1 METAIEIIT
10 DTQIKRKIVGI
21 CDKAF
26 MHGITIRK
34 NYEEIFQKIDQ
45 NAVFIAA
52 VIDKNYVG
60 YAALYA
66 NNHESRIAYI
76 SMIGVVQ
83 DMQRMHIGSRL
94 LKRCIEVSKKN
105 GMNKIRLVVLHEN
118 EKGICF
124 YKKNGFAFEKKCTE
138 QSDYFI
144 KVL

>member
-52 VIDKNYVG
+52 VIDKNY
-60 YAALYA
+60 L
-66 NNHESRIAYI
+66 
-76 SMIGVVQ
+76 
-83 DMQRMHIGSRL
+83 DMLHFMLTIMKAGL
-94 LKRCIEVSKKN
+94 LI
-105 GMNKIRLVVLHEN
+105 
-118 EKGICF
+118 F
-124 YKKNGFAFEKKCTE
+124 
-138 QSDYFI
+138 Q
-144 KVL
+144 

>member
-94 LKRCIEVSKKN
+94 LKRCIEVWK
-105 GMNKIRLVVLHEN
+105 
-118 EKGICF
+118 F
-124 YKKNGFAFEKKCTE
+124 YMKTKRE
-138 QSDYFI
+138 SVFI
-144 KVL
+144 KRMDLHSKRNAQNRVIIL

>member
-1 METAIEIIT
+1 METAIEIVT

-94 LKRCIEVSKKN
+94 LKRCIEVSKK
-105 GMNKIRLVVLHEN
+105 EWN
-118 EKGICF
+118 E
-124 YKKNGFAFEKKCTE
+124 
-138 QSDYFI
+138 
-144 KVL
+144 